1 MSRNG
6 SVVISKKRFASQGI
20 SRTNRSACA
29 RSPRIF
35 GCVLADGEDLSR
47 IGRSKIGLVVIMCS
61 ARVLAVRSDN
71 KWKDGGIFAM

>member
-20 SRTNRSACA
+20 SQKTEA
-29 RSPRIF
+29 P
-35 GCVLADGEDLSR
+35 VLGVLVFLVVCSLMGKTFPE

-71 KWKDGGIFAM
+71 EWKDGGIFAM